1 MQTTARRRRF
11 DSHHPVPSHLF
22 QCHRLHL
29 PLASLS
35 NPECS
40 RRHQAHLRPLRNNH
54 HQRLLAPRNRANS
67 LNKTDPFM
75 LTPLHPFLQLAA
87 IHRILKNHLSSSH
100 RHRSQSSV
108 PRIHR
113 PPPPLLHTRPRLP
126 RILKPRLLPHLPPRI
141 NPIRQPNLPHRLRQ
155 KLLPILRLLARHMI
169 RSRRQSLRRHRRLPL
184 FPLPNTRNPQQI
196 QIITRPNVIPQIQHQ
211 PPRRQIVLRKP
222 LPQLPAI
229 QHRAK
234 KREILLHKIPP
245 LRLLTRLLR
254 SHKPIKHE
262 QTRTQHQKHV
272 PQHPHH
278 TNPQP
283 DFLQLTPSSQASTRA
298 NPGNLL
304 PAAST

>member
-22 QCHRLHL
+22 HCHRLHL

-54 HQRLLAPRNRANS
+54 HQRLLVPWNRANS

-113 PPPPLLHTRPRLP
+113 PPPHLLHTRPRLP

-141 NPIRQPNLPHRLRQ
+141 NPIRQPHLPHRLRQ
-155 KLLPILRLLARHMI
+155 KLLSILRLLPRHMI
-169 RSRRQSLRRHRRLPL
+169 RPRRQRFRRHRRLPL
-184 FPLPNTRNPQQI
+184 FALPHTSNPQQI
-196 QIITRPNVIPQIQHQ
+196 QIITRPNVVPQIQHQ
-211 PPRRQIVLRKP
+211 PPWRQIILRKP

-234 KREILLHKIPP
+234 KRKIPLHKFPP
-245 LRLLTRLLR
+245 RRLHLL
-254 SHKPIKHE
+254 
-262 QTRTQHQKHV
+262 
-272 PQHPHH
+272 
-278 TNPQP
+278 
-283 DFLQLTPSSQASTRA
+283 
-298 NPGNLL
+298 LL
-304 PAAST
+304 PTHPTRRHHQPRPQ